1 MGQNRSGKSTLSK
14 LILGMYVPE
23 QGEVLYDGKSVLSLN
38 YQSIYS
44 NIAVMMQNYGKY
56 NLSIRENIA
65 ISDLDKLNAN
75 DRIQEVL
82 KFVGVKEEVRRKG
95 GYDTEMGREFNGVEF

>member
-1 MGQNRSGKSTLSK
+1 MFIQYCLNNAK
-14 LILGMYVPE
+14 LWKIFF
-23 QGEVLYDGKSVLSLN
+23 
-38 YQSIYS
+38 
-44 NIAVMMQNYGKY
+44 
-56 NLSIRENIA
+56 IRENIA

-95 GYDTEMGREFNGVEF
+95 GYDT